1 MRVLVLLLTV
11 ILFQACSGKTDNNE
25 GSHKENVKLEQYM
38 VEGQQLYMQHC
49 SNCHQADGAGL
60 AQLFP
65 PLKGSDYMFE
75 NFEKALC
82 SMKYGQEG
90 EITVNGVTYNQKM
103 PGIPTLTALEVA
115 EISTYIYNSWGN
127 ERGLID
133 VKKAEEVLKNC
144 KN

>member
-1 MRVLVLLLTV
+1 MRLGLLFTV
-11 ILFQACSGKTDNNE
+11 VIFLGACSGQAKKDE
-25 GSHKENVKLEQYM
+25 GSHRDNVKLEQYM

-49 SNCHQADGAGL
+49 SNCHQASGEGL

-65 PLKGSDYMFE
+65 PLKGSDYLTG
-75 NFEKALC
+75 NFEKSLC
-82 SMKYGQEG
+82 SMKHGLDG
-90 EITVNGVTYNQKM
+90 EIAVNGVTYNQRM
-103 PGIPTLTALEVA
+103 PGVPNLTPLEVA

-144 KN
+144 ER